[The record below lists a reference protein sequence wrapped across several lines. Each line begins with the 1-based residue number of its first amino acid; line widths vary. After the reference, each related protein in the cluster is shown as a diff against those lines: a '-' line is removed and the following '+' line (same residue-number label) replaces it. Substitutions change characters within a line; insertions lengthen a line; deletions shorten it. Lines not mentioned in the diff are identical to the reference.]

1 MVKNTRQQQRALE
14 RKKKKRNR
22 ALENKRAH
30 AQAASGWPSAEQ
42 SRWPVME
49 CLVSGGW
56 ADGRSLAT
64 IVVARRQGSRGPVA
78 MATFLMDLQC
88 LGGKNA
94 FACLLSPSQYRSTC
108 ATALKYQGP
117 VESSLDLAAKIVHE
131 GIAYARSLGFEPHPD
146 FARTLLMLHGAHPE
160 NCAERVPLGGP
171 DGKPLFIQRPDDDA
185 AEVLDRLDRGVGS
198 GECGLVMGDDFESGD
213 DATLRS
219 P

>member
-22 ALENKRAH
+22 ALENKRTH
-30 AQAASGWPSAEQ
+30 AQSLGGWPSAEQ
-42 SRWPVME
+42 ARWPVME

-56 ADGRSLAT
+56 ANGKSLAT
-64 IVVARRQGSRGPVA
+64 IVVARRQGSRGSVA

-94 FACLLSPSQYRSTC
+94 FACLLSPSQYRGTC

-117 VESSLDLAAKIVHE
+117 VEISLDLAAKIVHE

-146 FARTLLMLHGAHPE
+146 FARTLPMLHGAHPE
-160 NCAERVPLGGP
+160 NCTERVPLGGP
-171 DGKPLFIQRPDDDA
+171 DGKPLFIQGPDDDA
-185 AEVLDRLDRGVGS
+185 VRILDRLERGVAS
-198 GECGLVMGDDFESGD
+198 AEYGLVVADDFEPD
-213 DATLRS
+213 DDLPHAS
-219 P
+219 C